1 MPLKTY
7 TTIQGDMW
15 DLIAFKVYGM
25 EAYISKLLEANEDL
39 REITVFPSGV
49 EIICRK
55 PMPRH
60 RAYCRHGGGELS
72 WQNTKI
78 LCRDGLPKYR
88 EERSFRAAH
97 GLG

>member
-15 DLIAFKVYGM
+15 DLIAFKAYGK

-49 EIICRK
+49 EIIC
-55 PMPRH
+55 PE
-60 RAYCRHGGGELS
+60 ADAETS
-72 WQNTKI
+72 SI
-78 LCRDGLPKYR
+78 LPPWRR
-88 EERSFRAAH
+88 
-97 GLG
+97 

>member
-15 DLIAFKVYGM
+15 DLIAFKVYGK

-49 EIICRK
+49 EIICPKADAETSR
-55 PMPRH
+55 
-60 RAYCRHGGGELS
+60 
-72 WQNTKI
+72 I
-78 LCRDGLPKYR
+78 LPPWRR
-88 EERSFRAAH
+88 
-97 GLG
+97 

>member
-15 DLIAFKVYGM
+15 DLIAFKVYGK

-49 EIICRK
+49 EIIC
-55 PMPRH
+55 PE
-60 RAYCRHGGGELS
+60 ADAEAS
-72 WQNTKI
+72 SI
-78 LCRDGLPKYR
+78 LPPWRR
-88 EERSFRAAH
+88 
-97 GLG
+97 